1 MIFKNIYSLIRL
13 AAVVLTVAF
22 CGMHAAALP
31 INTYASSSVLAS
43 GRWVKVS
50 VEEDGVYF
58 IPVSQLRQWGFA
70 DPDAVNV
77 YGYGGRRLS
86 DVLDGTYRDDLPQV
100 QCVRTAEGIYFYGE
114 GPVNIRVRGE
124 YRAPQPNPFS
134 TVGYYYLSDRETDRR
149 TIADS
154 LIDQAG
160 DGGYEPTTSFTDV
173 QWHEV
178 EAVSPGEIGHLLV
191 GEDFKYNRNQTFT
204 LNLDGRVP
212 DTTLFLEGSFV
223 TDTKAS
229 GGYISYTINGTELE
243 YYDDEDM
250 ISSVN
255 DNYTHGTETLSRK
268 DFDLAGNTTRVV
280 VGVRLTASGTID
292 AANLNYISLAY
303 SRALQMDK
311 SGVLVFDVDQRA
323 CRLEGATSATHI
335 LNVSNPLDVMRVKPQ
350 SVPTGVVW
358 NITNL
363 SAANYSNRYVAF
375 NEGATGLKTP
385 KFVGEVAN
393 QDLHSL
399 PLADMIII
407 TVDDWNSEAERLA
420 DLHRNSEEQLTVSVI
435 KQSLIFNEF
444 GSGSADVNAL
454 RKMLKMFYDRSL
466 AAGED
471 EPRLRYVLLMGRAT
485 SDNRRLTSSGRSLTY
500 TPMPTWLSDS
510 GLNDNSSYTTDDI
523 FAFLEDGSGRSFS
536 SDILSVAVG
545 RLPVKSVTEARN
557 VVNKIHTY
565 VNSPRPGDWRNRVLL
580 VADDEDYGI
589 HMKQAEAMS
598 ACMKGAF
605 GGRDMFYDKLYID
618 SYVRQNGTYPEARA
632 DLFRKLDEGVIWWSF
647 TGHAN
652 PTSWTHDGLM
662 TYTDI
667 NSLYLRYQPMIYAAT
682 CDFMRWDCAQV
693 SGAEILFLNEGSGTI
708 GTISATRPVYIS
720 DNGVFSQAIGRYAFS
735 RDKSGRRYTI
745 GEIMQNAKNNYL
757 VNGKVVANSNKLRY
771 VLLGDPA
778 MRLSIPYATA
788 VVEDINGI
796 KPDDPDSDV
805 IIMAR
810 QDVVVNGYVTDHK
823 GNMLTDYDGSVTYT
837 MYDAEESVTSNA
849 NGDKGEE
856 VTFERQG
863 TRLLTGRGK
872 VEGGRF
878 TLNISMPSETA
889 DNFRNA
895 ALNIFVD
902 GGAVDRQAATD
913 FTNFYVFGTDYDAAG
928 DDQAPVIEMFCLNN
942 PAFESGNSVNAS
954 PMVMAE
960 ISDNKAI
967 NMSQAGIGHQML
979 LTLDGKRT
987 YTDVSN
993 YFTPAQDGS
1002 PAGTIAYP
1010 LENLTKGEHE
1020 LQLRVW
1026 DTSGNSA
1033 VSTISFVV
1041 DERLAPKIY
1050 DIYTDANPASV
1061 ETNFYLVHDRPDQML
1076 DVTLTVYNML
1086 GAAVWSTQVTQRSD
1100 MFTSSPI
1107 NWNLT
1112 DNAGRRV
1119 RRGIYIYRA
1128 TIASPGVDA
1137 TDVAS
1142 GRIAVTAE

>member
-1 MIFKNIYSLIRL
+1 M
-13 AAVVLTVAF
+13 AVAV
-22 CGMHAAALP
+22 CGVHASALP
-31 INTYASSSVLAS
+31 VDTYASSSVLAS

-58 IPVSQLRQWGFA
+58 ISTSQLRQWGFTN
-70 DPDAVNV
+70 PDAVNV
-77 YGYGGRRLS
+77 YGYGGRRLP
-86 DVLDGTYRDDLPQV
+86 DVLDESYIDDLPQV
-100 QCVRTAEGIYFYGE
+100 QCVRTSAGLYFYGQ
-114 GPVNIRVRGE
+114 GPVALRMRTQ
-124 YRAPQPNPFS
+124 YFAPQPNPFS
-134 TVGYYYLSDRETDRR
+134 TLGYYYLSDRETTAR

-154 LIDQAG
+154 KIDLAG
-160 DGGYEPTTSFTDV
+160 DGGFEPATSFTDV
-173 QWHEV
+173 KWHEV
-178 EAVSPGEIGHLLV
+178 ESVSPGEIGHLLV

-212 DTTLFLEGSFV
+212 DTTVFLESSFV
-223 TDTKAS
+223 TNTPS
-229 GGYISYTINGTELE
+229 GGGYINYTINGAQLE
-243 YYDDEDM
+243 RYDDEDE
-250 ISSVN
+250 ISPVT
-255 DNYTHGTETLSRK
+255 DTYTHATETLTRK
-268 DFDLAGNTTRVV
+268 DFELEGSTTRVA
-280 VGVRLTASGTID
+280 VGVRPVIPGAVD
-292 AANLNYISLAY
+292 MANLNYISLAY
-303 SRALQMDK
+303 SRHLQMGSD
-311 SGVLVFDVDQRA
+311 GVLVFDMSQNA
-323 CRLEGATSATHI
+323 CRLSGVSSSTHI
-335 LNVSNPLDVMRVKPQ
+335 LNVTDPLEVTRVRPQ
-350 SVPTGVVW
+350 SLSGAAVW
-358 NITNL
+358 NLTNL
-363 SAANYSNRYVAF
+363 SATNYSNRYVAF

-385 KFVGEVAN
+385 VFAGVVAN

-407 TVDDWNSEAERLA
+407 TVDDWNAEAERLA
-420 DLHRNSEEQLTVSVI
+420 DLHRNGDEQLAVTVI
-435 KQSLIFNEF
+435 NQSLIYNEF

-454 RKMLKMFYDRSL
+454 RKMLKMFYDRSK
-466 AAGED
+466 AAGEG
-471 EPRLRYVLLMGRAT
+471 EPQLRYVLLMGRAT
-485 SDNRRLTSSGRSLTY
+485 SDNRRLTFNGRALNY

-536 SDILSVAVG
+536 SDKLSVAVG

-557 VVNKIHTY
+557 AVNKIYNY
-565 VNSPRPGDWRNRVLL
+565 VNSPRPGDWRNRALL

-589 HMKQAEAMS
+589 HMKQAEAMVE
-598 ACMKGAF
+598 CMYNTL
-605 GGRDMFYDKLYID
+605 GGHDMFYDKLYID
-618 SYVRQNGTYPEARA
+618 AYVKQNGTYPAARS
-632 DLFRKLDEGVIWWSF
+632 DLFRKLDEGVIWWSYN
-647 TGHAN
+647 GHAN

-735 RDKSGRRYTI
+735 RKQDGRRYTI
-745 GEIMQNAKNNYL
+745 GEIIMNAKNNYL

-778 MRLSIPYATA
+778 MRLAIPNATA
-788 VVEDINGI
+788 VVEDINGVS
-796 KPDDPDSDV
+796 PDDRDTDV

-810 QDVVVNGYVTDHK
+810 QDVVVNGYVTDHL
-823 GNMLTDYDGSVTYT
+823 GNILTDYDGPVTYT
-837 MYDAEESVTSNA
+837 MYDAEESVTTNA

-878 TLNISMPSETA
+878 ALNISMPSEIA
-889 DNFRNA
+889 DNFRTA
-895 ALNIFVD
+895 ALNLFID
-902 GGAVDRQAATD
+902 GGSVDRQAATD
-913 FTNFYVFGTDYDAAG
+913 FTNFYVYGTDYDAAG
-928 DDQAPVIEMFCLNN
+928 DDTAPVIETFVLNN
-942 PAFESGNSVNAS
+942 PAFESGNSVNVS
-954 PMVMAE
+954 PMVMAT

-993 YFTPAQDGS
+993 YFTPSDDGS
-1002 PAGTIAYP
+1002 PSGSIAYP
-1010 LENLTKGEHE
+1010 LENLSKGEHE

-1033 VSTISFVV
+1033 VSTIAFVV

-1061 ETNFYLVHDRPDQML
+1061 DANFYLVHDRPDQML
-1076 DVTLTVYNML
+1076 DVTLTVYNIL
-1086 GAAVWSTQVTQRSD
+1086 GSAVWSTQVTQRSD

-1107 NWNLT
+1107 HWDLT

-1128 TIASPGVDA
+1128 TIATPGLDA